1 MTRHLLRACC
11 WLALV
16 AVLTPVA
23 AMARW
28 MPQRDP
34 RDRVPV

>member
-16 AVLTPVA
+16 AVLWVRHEREQRTS
-23 AMARW
+23 
-28 MPQRDP
+28 PQRTGTI
-34 RDRVPV
+34 RG